1 MLNYE
6 AKIMTTKD
14 IIKNEIQKLT
24 YIWNQTHD
32 KEAFIKQVN
41 FLTTFVKEEDIFDQI
56 DKLLKLA
63 SDEDFGRNFQNQL
76 NNLIDFLEKKEIRFI
91 PVNDVFKDE
100 YDAKQLNGGISFL
113 CPELDKRTGGI
124 QNGTICTIAGAPGS
138 MKTTYAINLCYNAIK
153 QGKNVCYLSLEETPL
168 QIYSKLLSRASLDNG
183 TPLPTSEITRSCL
196 SDNDKDTLFDKVYP
210 YLENQIGT
218 FYILGERDFYS
229 YGQAEIENKLKEV
242 DELIKQKSKDK
253 QNEENHGIDIVV
265 VDHIQLLKYASSV
278 KDEYRVINEY
288 VSFFR
293 RQSQSFLRTKRE
305 IVIILLSQVNR
316 EGIAYSKR
324 EKHDGMYL
332 TQHVAEASEVERSSA
347 YIITVY
353 TDAMVQVTK
362 QLKIGV
368 LKLRGSQ
375 LPTSTITVYADGK
388 YYQVGDTSIPEQLDY
403 SDNIEL
409 NEENQLEQSNLLNDL
424 FSSGILDPL

>member
-1 MLNYE
+1 MNNKEYCIKEIEKLSTIWEKTADKKLFIEQINLL
-6 AKIMTTKD
+6 AK
-14 IIKNEIQKLT
+14 
-24 YIWNQTHD
+24 
-32 KEAFIKQVN
+32 
-41 FLTTFVKEEDIFDQI
+41 FVKEEGLFDQI
-56 DKLLKLA
+56 DKLIDLA
-63 SDEDFGRNFQNQL
+63 KNDDFGRNFQNQL
-76 NNLIDFLEKKEIRFI
+76 NNLIDFLEKKEIKFI
-91 PVNDVFKDE
+91 PINDVFKAE

-138 MKTTYAINLCYNAIK
+138 MKTTYAVNICYNAIK

-168 QIYSKLLSRASLDNG
+168 QLYSKLLSRASLDSG

-196 SDNDKDTLFDKVYP
+196 SDNDKDILFDKVYP

-229 YGQAEIENKLKEV
+229 YGQAEIENKLKVV

-293 RQSQSFLRTKRE
+293 RQSQSFLKTNRE

-316 EGIAYSKR
+316 EGIAYAP
-324 EKHDGMYL
+324 KHDGTYL
-332 TQHVAEASEVERSSA
+332 TQHVAEASEVERASA
-347 YIITVY
+347 YIVSVY
-353 TDAMVQVTK
+353 TDSMVQITK
-362 QLKIGV
+362 QLKVGAI
-368 LKLRGSQ
+368 KLRGSQ
-375 LPTSTITVYADGK
+375 LPTSTITISAEGE
-388 YYQVGDTSIPEQLDY
+388 YYQVGDILIPEQSDY
-403 SDNIEL
+403 SDSIEL
-409 NEENQLEQSNLLNDL
+409 NDEDNLEQSNLLNDL

>member
-1 MLNYE
+1 MLNYGT
-6 AKIMTTKD
+6 KIMTTND
-14 IIKNEIQKLT
+14 IVKNEIQKLT

-32 KEAFIKQVN
+32 KESFIRQVN
-41 FLTTFVKEEDIFDQI
+41 LLSTFVKEEDIYDQI
-56 DKLLKLA
+56 NKLLDLA
-63 SDEDFGRNFQNQL
+63 KDNDFGRNFQNQL
-76 NNLIDFLEKKEIRFI
+76 NNLVAFLEKKEIRFVPI
-91 PVNDVFKDE
+91 NDVFKTE
-100 YDAKQLNGGISFL
+100 YNAKQLNGGISFL

-168 QIYSKLLSRASLDNG
+168 QLYSKLLSRASLDSE

-196 SDNDKDTLFDKVYP
+196 SDNDKNTLFNNVYP

-229 YGQAEIENKLKEV
+229 YEQAEIESKLKEV
-242 DELIKQKSKDK
+242 DELVKQKSKDK

-293 RQSQSFLRTKRE
+293 RQSQSFLKTNRE
-305 IVIILLSQVNR
+305 IAIILLSQVNR
-316 EGIAYSKR
+316 EGIAYAPR
-324 EKHDGMYL
+324 HDGTYL
-332 TQHVAEASEVERSSA
+332 TQHVAEASEVERASA
-347 YIITVY
+347 YIVSVY
-353 TDAMVQVTK
+353 TDSMVQITK
-362 QLKIGV
+362 QLKVGAI
-368 LKLRGSQ
+368 KLRGSQ
-375 LPTSTITVYADGK
+375 LPISTITVYADGK
-388 YYQVGDTSIPEQLDY
+388 YYQVGDTPIPEQLDY

-409 NEENQLEQSNLLNDL
+409 KEENQLEQSNLLNDL
-424 FSSGILDPL
+424 LSSGILDPL